1 MEGRV
6 KEMKNT
12 GFSCI
17 LLVIL
22 LFAAASVVMANG
34 FSCGSRIIATG
45 DRKQDVLRK
54 CGDPS
59 HVEIRPAV
67 RTRRD
72 FGPLMS
78 ETSTGLRRRPLFVE
92 ELVTVEEWEYN
103 LGSTRFVRYLR
114 FENGRLTGIT
124 EGDYGY

>member
-1 MEGRV
+1 
-6 KEMKNT
+6 MKMIV
-12 GFSCI
+12 FSI
-17 LLVIL
+17 LGVVL
-22 LFAAASVVMANG
+22 LLADASAVLADSFN
-34 FSCGSRIIATG
+34 CGSRIVSIG

-59 HVEIRPAV
+59 HVEYRGEV

-72 FGPLMS
+72 VGPRIQGVQIGMS
-78 ETSTGLRRRPLFVE
+78 RRPLFVE

-103 LGSTRFVRYLR
+103 FGSTRFIRYLQ
-114 FENGRLTGIT
+114 FENGRLTRIM

>member
-1 MEGRV
+1 
-6 KEMKNT
+6 MKAI
-12 GFSCI
+12 GFGI
-17 LLVIL
+17 LVLTL
-22 LFAAASVVMANG
+22 LLATASAVLADS
-34 FSCGSRIIATG
+34 FSCGSRIVSIG

-59 HVEIRPAV
+59 HVEYRGEV

-72 FGPLMS
+72 VGPRIQG
-78 ETSTGLRRRPLFVE
+78 TQIGLSRRPLFVE

-103 LGSTRFVRYLR
+103 FGSTRFIRYLQ

>member
-1 MEGRV
+1 
-6 KEMKNT
+6 MKAT
-12 GFSCI
+12 GFGI
-17 LLVIL
+17 LAFAL
-22 LFAAASVVMANG
+22 LFFAVAPVLADN
-34 FSCGSRIIATG
+34 FSCGSRIVSIG

-59 HVEIRPAV
+59 HVEYRGEV
-67 RTRRD
+67 RIRRD
-72 FGPLMS
+72 VGPRIQGTQIGVS
-78 ETSTGLRRRPLFVE
+78 RRPLFVE

-103 LGSTRFVRYLR
+103 FGSTRFIRYLQ

>member
-1 MEGRV
+1 
-6 KEMKNT
+6 MKAI
-12 GFSCI
+12 GFGI
-17 LLVIL
+17 LVLTL
-22 LFAAASVVMANG
+22 LLADVSAVLADS
-34 FSCGSRIIATG
+34 FSCGSRIVSTG

-59 HVEIRPAV
+59 HVEYRGEV

-72 FGPLMS
+72 VGPRIQG
-78 ETSTGLRRRPLFVE
+78 TQIGLSRRPLFVE

-103 LGSTRFVRYLR
+103 FGSSRFIRYLQ
-114 FENGRLTGIT
+114 FENGRLTSIM